1 MTKNAKK
8 LLEFL
13 RKYIE
18 KNKISP
24 NYEEMKEHMGLKS
37 KSSIFQYLEYLEELG
52 HIKKDKLKSRSI
64 ELNSV
69 IPFYNEI
76 SAGKPIDVINDQIE
90 YIDVNNFIKSDKAN
104 CIACKV
110 HGNSMESYGI
120 FEDDIIIV
128 ERVTNYNSNDIHA
141 VQIDDSEITLKK
153 IKLIKDE
160 IGDIIF
166 VLTCLC
172 NQMEINLENCIIDS
186 IEKKTKRDSERHK
199 KNKKLK

>member
-13 RKYIE
+13 RKYIK

-24 NYEEMKEHMGLKS
+24 NYEEMKDHMGLKS

-69 IPFYNEI
+69 IPFYYEI
-76 SAGKPIDVINDQIE
+76 SAGKPIDVLNDQIE

-160 IGDIIF
+160 IEIFGDHKNFSSVRYKKDRVKILGKM
-166 VLTCLC
+166 V
-172 NQMEINLENCIIDS
+172 NLVR
-186 IEKKTKRDSERHK
+186 KY
-199 KNKKLK
+199 

>member
-24 NYEEMKEHMGLKS
+24 NYEEMKDHMGLKS

-76 SAGKPIDVINDQIE
+76 SAGKPIDVLNDQIE

-120 FEDDIIIV
+120 FEDDIIIL

-141 VQIDDSEITLKK
+141 IQIDDSEITLKK

-160 IGDIIF
+160 VEIFGDQKNFSSVRYKKDRVKILGKM
-166 VLTCLC
+166 V
-172 NQMEINLENCIIDS
+172 NLVRNY
-186 IEKKTKRDSERHK
+186 
-199 KNKKLK
+199 

>member
-1 MTKNAKK
+1 MTRNAKK

-24 NYEEMKEHMGLKS
+24 NYEEMKDHMGLKS

-69 IPFYNEI
+69 IPFFNEI
-76 SAGKPIDVINDQIE
+76 SAGKPIDVLNDQIE

-160 IGDIIF
+160 IEIFGDHKNFSSVRYKKDRVKILGKM
-166 VLTCLC
+166 V
-172 NQMEINLENCIIDS
+172 NLVR
-186 IEKKTKRDSERHK
+186 KY
-199 KNKKLK
+199 

>member
-18 KNKISP
+18 ENKISP
-24 NYEEMKEHMGLKS
+24 NYEEMRDHMGLKS

-69 IPFYNEI
+69 IPFYYEI
-76 SAGKPIDVINDQIE
+76 SAGKPIDVLNDQIE

-160 IGDIIF
+160 IEIFGDHKNFSSVRYKKDRVKILGKM
-166 VLTCLC
+166 V
-172 NQMEINLENCIIDS
+172 NLVR
-186 IEKKTKRDSERHK
+186 KY
-199 KNKKLK
+199 

>member
-76 SAGKPIDVINDQIE
+76 SAGKPIDVLNDQIE

-120 FEDDIIIV
+120 FEDDIIIL

-141 VQIDDSEITLKK
+141 VQIDDSEISLKK

-160 IGDIIF
+160 VEIFGDHKNFSSVRYKKDRVKILGKM
-166 VLTCLC
+166 V
-172 NQMEINLENCIIDS
+172 NLIR
-186 IEKKTKRDSERHK
+186 KY
-199 KNKKLK
+199 

>member
-24 NYEEMKEHMGLKS
+24 NYEEMKDHMGLKS

-76 SAGKPIDVINDQIE
+76 SAGKPIDVLNDQIE

-153 IKLIKDE
+153 IKLFNDEVEIFGDHKNFSSVRYEKDRVK
-160 IGDIIF
+160 ILGKM
-166 VLTCLC
+166 V
-172 NQMEINLENCIIDS
+172 NLVR
-186 IEKKTKRDSERHK
+186 KY
-199 KNKKLK
+199 

>member
-24 NYEEMKEHMGLKS
+24 NYEEMKDHMGLKS

-69 IPFYNEI
+69 IPFFNEI
-76 SAGKPIDVINDQIE
+76 SAGKPIDVLNDQIE
-90 YIDVNNFIKSDKAN
+90 YIDVNNFIKSDKAD

-120 FEDDIIIV
+120 FEDDIIIL

-160 IGDIIF
+160 IEIFGDHKNFSSVRYKKDRVKILGKM
-166 VLTCLC
+166 V
-172 NQMEINLENCIIDS
+172 NLVR
-186 IEKKTKRDSERHK
+186 KY
-199 KNKKLK
+199 

>member
-37 KSSIFQYLEYLEELG
+37 KSSIFQYLDYLEELG

-76 SAGKPIDVINDQIE
+76 SAGKPIDVLNDQIE

-160 IGDIIF
+160 IEIFGDHKNFSSVRYKKDRVKILGKM
-166 VLTCLC
+166 V
-172 NQMEINLENCIIDS
+172 NLVR
-186 IEKKTKRDSERHK
+186 KY
-199 KNKKLK
+199 

>member
-18 KNKISP
+18 ENKISP
-24 NYEEMKEHMGLKS
+24 NYEEMKEHMGIKS

-69 IPFYNEI
+69 MPFYNEI
-76 SAGKPIDVINDQIE
+76 SAGKPIDVLNDQIE
-90 YIDVNNFIKSDKAN
+90 YIDVNNFIRSDKAN

-153 IKLIKDE
+153 IKLIKNEVE
-160 IGDIIF
+160 IFGDHKNFSSVRYEKDRVKI
-166 VLTCLC
+166 LGK
-172 NQMEINLENCIIDS
+172 MINLVR
-186 IEKKTKRDSERHK
+186 KY
-199 KNKKLK
+199 

>member
-76 SAGKPIDVINDQIE
+76 SAGKPIDVLSDQIE

-120 FEDDIIIV
+120 FEDDIIIL

-160 IGDIIF
+160 IEIFGDHKNFSSVRYKKDRVKILGKM
-166 VLTCLC
+166 V
-172 NQMEINLENCIIDS
+172 NLVR
-186 IEKKTKRDSERHK
+186 KY
-199 KNKKLK
+199 

>member
-76 SAGKPIDVINDQIE
+76 SAGKPIDVLNDQIE
-90 YIDVNNFIKSDKAN
+90 YIDVNNFIKSDKTN

-160 IGDIIF
+160 IEIFGDHKNFSSVRYKKDRVKILGKM
-166 VLTCLC
+166 V
-172 NQMEINLENCIIDS
+172 NLVR
-186 IEKKTKRDSERHK
+186 KY
-199 KNKKLK
+199 

>member
-76 SAGKPIDVINDQIE
+76 SAGKPIDVLNDQIE

-128 ERVTNYNSNDIHA
+128 ERVTNFNSNDIHA

-160 IGDIIF
+160 IEIFGDHKNFSSVRYKKDRVKILGKM
-166 VLTCLC
+166 V
-172 NQMEINLENCIIDS
+172 NLVR
-186 IEKKTKRDSERHK
+186 KY
-199 KNKKLK
+199 

>member
-76 SAGKPIDVINDQIE
+76 SAGKPIDFLNDQIE

-120 FEDDIIIV
+120 FEDDIIIL
-128 ERVTNYNSNDIHA
+128 ERVINYNSNDIHA

-160 IGDIIF
+160 IEIFGDHKNFSSVRYKKDRVKILGKM
-166 VLTCLC
+166 V
-172 NQMEINLENCIIDS
+172 NLVR
-186 IEKKTKRDSERHK
+186 KY
-199 KNKKLK
+199 

>member
-76 SAGKPIDVINDQIE
+76 SAGKPIDVLSDQIE

-120 FEDDIIIV
+120 FEDDIIIL

-141 VQIDDSEITLKK
+141 IQIDDSEITLKK

-160 IGDIIF
+160 VEIFGDHKNFSSVRYEKDRIKILGKM
-166 VLTCLC
+166 V
-172 NQMEINLENCIIDS
+172 NLVR
-186 IEKKTKRDSERHK
+186 KY
-199 KNKKLK
+199 

>member
-76 SAGKPIDVINDQIE
+76 SAGKPIDFLNDQIE

-120 FEDDIIIV
+120 FEDDIIIL

-160 IGDIIF
+160 IEIFGDHKNFSSVRYKKDRVKILGKM
-166 VLTCLC
+166 V
-172 NQMEINLENCIIDS
+172 NLVR
-186 IEKKTKRDSERHK
+186 KY
-199 KNKKLK
+199 

>member
-24 NYEEMKEHMGLKS
+24 NYEEMKDHMGLKS

-69 IPFYNEI
+69 IPFFNEI
-76 SAGKPIDVINDQIE
+76 SAGKPIDVLNDQIE

-120 FEDDIIIV
+120 FEDDIIIL
-128 ERVTNYNSNDIHA
+128 ERVTNYKSNDIHA

-160 IGDIIF
+160 VEIFGDHKNFSSVRYKKDRVKILGRM
-166 VLTCLC
+166 V
-172 NQMEINLENCIIDS
+172 NLVR
-186 IEKKTKRDSERHK
+186 KY
-199 KNKKLK
+199 

>member
-8 LLEFL
+8 LLKFL

-76 SAGKPIDVINDQIE
+76 SAGKPIDVLNDQIE
-90 YIDVNNFIKSDKAN
+90 YIDVNNFIKSDNAN

-160 IGDIIF
+160 VEIFGDHKNFSSVRYKKDRVKILGKM
-166 VLTCLC
+166 V
-172 NQMEINLENCIIDS
+172 NLVR
-186 IEKKTKRDSERHK
+186 KY
-199 KNKKLK
+199 

>member
-69 IPFYNEI
+69 IPFFNEI
-76 SAGKPIDVINDQIE
+76 SAGKPIDVLNDQIE

-120 FEDDIIIV
+120 FEDDIIIL

-160 IGDIIF
+160 IEIFGDHKNFSSVRYEKDRVKILGKM
-166 VLTCLC
+166 V
-172 NQMEINLENCIIDS
+172 NLVR
-186 IEKKTKRDSERHK
+186 KY
-199 KNKKLK
+199 

>member
-76 SAGKPIDVINDQIE
+76 SAGKPIDVLNDQIE

-160 IGDIIF
+160 VEIFGDHKNFSSVRYDKDRVKILGKM
-166 VLTCLC
+166 V
-172 NQMEINLENCIIDS
+172 NLVR
-186 IEKKTKRDSERHK
+186 KY
-199 KNKKLK
+199 

>member
-24 NYEEMKEHMGLKS
+24 NYEEMKDHMGLKS

-69 IPFYNEI
+69 IPFFNEI
-76 SAGKPIDVINDQIE
+76 SAGKPIDVLNDQIE

-153 IKLIKDE
+153 IKLIKDVIE
-160 IGDIIF
+160 IFGDHKNFSSVRYKKDRVKILGKM
-166 VLTCLC
+166 V
-172 NQMEINLENCIIDS
+172 NLVR
-186 IEKKTKRDSERHK
+186 KY
-199 KNKKLK
+199 

>member
-69 IPFYNEI
+69 IPFFNEI
-76 SAGKPIDVINDQIE
+76 SAGKPIDVLNDQIE

-153 IKLIKDE
+153 IKLIKNEVE
-160 IGDIIF
+160 IYGDHKNFSSVRYKKDRVKILGKM
-166 VLTCLC
+166 V
-172 NQMEINLENCIIDS
+172 NLVR
-186 IEKKTKRDSERHK
+186 KYK
-199 KNKKLK
+199 

>member
-76 SAGKPIDVINDQIE
+76 SAGKPIDVLNDQIE

-160 IGDIIF
+160 IEIFGDHKNFSSVRYKKDRVKILGKM
-166 VLTCLC
+166 V
-172 NQMEINLENCIIDS
+172 NLVR
-186 IEKKTKRDSERHK
+186 KYK
-199 KNKKLK
+199 

>member
-69 IPFYNEI
+69 IPFFNEI
-76 SAGKPIDVINDQIE
+76 SAGKPIDVLNDQIE
-90 YIDVNNFIKSDKAN
+90 YIDVNNFIKSNKAN

-160 IGDIIF
+160 VEIFGDHKNFSSVRYKKDRVKILGKM
-166 VLTCLC
+166 V
-172 NQMEINLENCIIDS
+172 NLVR
-186 IEKKTKRDSERHK
+186 KY
-199 KNKKLK
+199 

>member
-24 NYEEMKEHMGLKS
+24 NYEEMKDHMGLKS

-69 IPFYNEI
+69 IPFYYEI
-76 SAGKPIDVINDQIE
+76 SAGKPIDVLNDQIE

-160 IGDIIF
+160 IEIFGDHKNFSSVRYKKDRVKILGKM
-166 VLTCLC
+166 V
-172 NQMEINLENCIIDS
+172 NLVR
-186 IEKKTKRDSERHK
+186 KY
-199 KNKKLK
+199 

>member
-24 NYEEMKEHMGLKS
+24 NYEEMKDHMGLKS

-76 SAGKPIDVINDQIE
+76 SAGKPIDVLSDQIE

-160 IGDIIF
+160 VEIFGDHKNFSSVRYKKDRVKILGKM
-166 VLTCLC
+166 V
-172 NQMEINLENCIIDS
+172 NLVR
-186 IEKKTKRDSERHK
+186 KY
-199 KNKKLK
+199 

>member
-76 SAGKPIDVINDQIE
+76 SAGKPIDILSDQIE
-90 YIDVNNFIKSDKAN
+90 FIDVNNFIKSDKAN

-120 FEDDIIIV
+120 FEDDIIIL

-160 IGDIIF
+160 VEIFGDHKNFSSVRYDKDRVKILGKM
-166 VLTCLC
+166 V
-172 NQMEINLENCIIDS
+172 NLVR
-186 IEKKTKRDSERHK
+186 KY
-199 KNKKLK
+199 

>member
-24 NYEEMKEHMGLKS
+24 NYEEMKDHMGLKS

-69 IPFYNEI
+69 IPFFNEI
-76 SAGKPIDVINDQIE
+76 SAGKPIDVLNDQIE

-120 FEDDIIIV
+120 FEDDIIIL

-160 IGDIIF
+160 VEIFGDHKNFSSVRYEKDRVKILGKM
-166 VLTCLC
+166 V
-172 NQMEINLENCIIDS
+172 NLVR
-186 IEKKTKRDSERHK
+186 KY
-199 KNKKLK
+199 

>member
-24 NYEEMKEHMGLKS
+24 NYEEMKDHMGLKS

-76 SAGKPIDVINDQIE
+76 SAGKPIDVLNDQIE

-160 IGDIIF
+160 VEIFGDHKNF
-166 VLTCLC
+166 SSVRY
-172 NQMEINLENCIIDS
+172 
-186 IEKKTKRDSERHK
+186 KKDRVKI
-199 KNKKLK
+199 

>member
-24 NYEEMKEHMGLKS
+24 NYEEMRDHMGLKS

-76 SAGKPIDVINDQIE
+76 SAGKPIDVLNDQIE

-160 IGDIIF
+160 IEIFGDHKNFSSVRYKKDRVKILGKM
-166 VLTCLC
+166 V
-172 NQMEINLENCIIDS
+172 NLVR
-186 IEKKTKRDSERHK
+186 KY
-199 KNKKLK
+199 

>member
-76 SAGKPIDVINDQIE
+76 SAGKPIDVLNDQIE

-141 VQIDDSEITLKK
+141 IQIDDSEITLKK

-160 IGDIIF
+160 IEIFGDHKNFSSVRYKKDRVKILGKM
-166 VLTCLC
+166 V
-172 NQMEINLENCIIDS
+172 NLVR
-186 IEKKTKRDSERHK
+186 KY
-199 KNKKLK
+199 

>member
-76 SAGKPIDVINDQIE
+76 SAGKPIDVLNDQIE
-90 YIDVNNFIKSDKAN
+90 YIDVNNFIKSDKAD

-160 IGDIIF
+160 IEIFGDHKNFSSVRYKKDRVKILGKM
-166 VLTCLC
+166 V
-172 NQMEINLENCIIDS
+172 NLVR
-186 IEKKTKRDSERHK
+186 KY
-199 KNKKLK
+199 

>member
-69 IPFYNEI
+69 IPFFNEI
-76 SAGKPIDVINDQIE
+76 SAGKPIDVLNDQIE

-160 IGDIIF
+160 VEIFGDHKNFSSIRYKKDRVKILGKM
-166 VLTCLC
+166 V
-172 NQMEINLENCIIDS
+172 NLVR
-186 IEKKTKRDSERHK
+186 KY
-199 KNKKLK
+199 

>member
-76 SAGKPIDVINDQIE
+76 SAGKPIDVLNDQIE
-90 YIDVNNFIKSDKAN
+90 YIDVNNFIKSDKAK

-160 IGDIIF
+160 VEIFGDHKNFSSVRYKKDRVKILGKM
-166 VLTCLC
+166 V
-172 NQMEINLENCIIDS
+172 NLVR
-186 IEKKTKRDSERHK
+186 KY
-199 KNKKLK
+199 

>member
-76 SAGKPIDVINDQIE
+76 SAGKPIDVLSDQIE

-160 IGDIIF
+160 VEIFGDHKNFSSVRYEKDRVKI
-166 VLTCLC
+166 LGK
-172 NQMEINLENCIIDS
+172 MINLVR
-186 IEKKTKRDSERHK
+186 KY
-199 KNKKLK
+199 

>member
-24 NYEEMKEHMGLKS
+24 NYEEMKDHMGLKS

-76 SAGKPIDVINDQIE
+76 SAGKPIDVLSDQIE
-90 YIDVNNFIKSDKAN
+90 YIDVKNFIKSDKAN

-120 FEDDIIIV
+120 FEDDIIIL

-160 IGDIIF
+160 IEIFGDHKNFSSLRYKKDRVKILGKM
-166 VLTCLC
+166 V
-172 NQMEINLENCIIDS
+172 NLVR
-186 IEKKTKRDSERHK
+186 KY
-199 KNKKLK
+199 

>member
-13 RKYIE
+13 RKYIK

-24 NYEEMKEHMGLKS
+24 NYEEMKAHMGLKS

-76 SAGKPIDVINDQIE
+76 SAGKPIDVLNDQIE

-120 FEDDIIIV
+120 FEDDIIIL

-160 IGDIIF
+160 IEIFGDHKNFSSVRYKKDRVKILGKM
-166 VLTCLC
+166 V
-172 NQMEINLENCIIDS
+172 NLVR
-186 IEKKTKRDSERHK
+186 KY
-199 KNKKLK
+199 